1 MSKSTEIILKLIS
14 EHSITKAQLE
24 RECGLANGTIRN
36 WENGRNKPSYGAI
49 VKISKYFNVSEE
61 YILGTSEKTT
71 PAEQSFS
78 KDELEFLHLIETL
91 TEDEK
96 QKVIDY
102 ADLLKRGRTQ

>member
-14 EHSITKAQLE
+14 DFGITKAQLE

-61 YILGTSEKTT
+61 YISGVSEKTVPQERPLT
-71 PAEQSFS
+71 KKQEQVLSLAKNLS
-78 KDELEFLHLIETL
+78 DEDMKKL
-91 TEDEK
+91 
-96 QKVIDY
+96 IDY
-102 ADLLKRGRTQ
+102 AELLMKAKNQ